1 MPTVPLKPLYW
12 IASSLKDLKAMP
24 VPLQKAF
31 GTALRSAPLGG
42 MPRVAK
48 PLRGFGGAGVLELVE
63 DYDRGTYRAVYTV
76 NFPGVVYMLHD
87 ADELL
92 AKADLAHTI
101 QQLIQAQG
109 LSQRA
114 AARRLGVAQP
124 DLSNL
129 YRGRLDSFSIERL
142 CRLLTALG
150 QDVRIVVQ
158 PKPRS
163 RSRATL
169 RATVGAD

>member
-1 MPTVPLKPLYW
+1 MGKT
-12 IASSLKDLKAMP
+12 ASKARRPAREDGARVTPSSGNVFADL
-24 VPLQKAF
+24 
-31 GTALRSAPLGG
+31 GLR
-42 MPRVAK
+42 
-48 PLRGFGGAGVLELVE
+48 
-63 DYDRGTYRAVYTV
+63 
-76 NFPGVVYMLHD
+76 D

-109 LSQRA
+109 PSQRA

-129 YRGRLDSFSIERL
+129 CRGRLDGFSIERL

-169 RATVGAD
+169 CATVAAD